1 MTKPQREAHYHG
13 LINQGATCYLNSVL
27 QVLFMTTE
35 IHDRLDPEKQ
45 ITDKELRRLFN
56 KLKEKTCGTENITKT
71 LKIKNVN
78 QQRDAA
84 ECLELILNEVS
95 QQASEVFQGQLTYTI
110 KCFKGHIINEETNP
124 FWTLPLSLKDDDTTY
139 SVESSFKRIFQTKTY
154 TGDNMVYCNDCN
166 DQTDATS
173 GCEMEDPPQ
182 ILILLLKRFD
192 FDYNTMSHFKSDC
205 CVDVPYELQLKNK
218 MYKLYGMVDHMGSLR
233 GGHYT
238 ATILS
243 DKDKSWYEFD
253 NTHVKKVK
261 EQPFAETGPY
271 RSRTVYL
278 LMYRAAEL
286 QKSPETN
293 KLEDLRQDDAE
304 PKRSSVERD
313 ADDENK
319 GQLRQNDTD
328 EVQETSDEALNS
340 QTGGEEDTAETGKNV
355 LDDEVRS
362 QTEPER
368 EPSNRVK
375 LREEKDDTAGEPE
388 CERFGSHDKDDKSV
402 GEISHIRDMKTDEN
416 CGKASEVE
424 NSVDVEAQDNLNVN
438 VGEQSK
444 DSTEQHLDE
453 EAKTDKEE
461 QRATECQ
468 KPVETPSEDLTEFK
482 EEQVEDIGPAE
493 LKGDEEPKRRTD
505 DDENVETD
513 TSINNHTTVSQVKSS
528 EDEEAQENEI
538 SNTRENSQSEDLNAT
553 RVEDASVNVGEQPT
567 DSSEQHLDKE
577 TKTDK
582 EEQRATE
589 CQKPVETTS
598 EDLTDEVEEEQGE
611 DIGPAELKGDEE
623 PKINFCERNNGETT
637 QMGHSAEDEGQMR
650 KDGKEERLQ
659 ARGEEGDAENVETD
673 ISINN
678 HTTVSQVK
686 SSEDEEAQENEISN
700 TREQR
705 KSEDLNETR
714 VEDASV
720 NVGEQPKDSTE
731 QHLDDE
737 TKTDKEEQRVTECQ
751 KPVETTS
758 EDQTDELEEEQ
769 GEDTDPAEL
778 KGGKEPNR
786 TTDDGETTQMG
797 HSSEDE
803 GQMREDRK
811 EEGIQARGEEG
822 DEVNVESDTSM
833 NNLKTVSE
841 VKSSEIKEE
850 KENEDSNTP
859 ENSKSEELNATRV
872 EDAFA
877 NVGEQLK
884 DSSEQHL
891 DKETKTDK
899 EEQRATECQKP
910 VETPSEDLNEFK
922 EEQGEDIG
930 PAELKGD
937 EEPNRKTD
945 DGETTQMGHS
955 SEDEGQMRKDGKE
968 ERLQARGEEGD
979 VETDTSINN
988 HTTVS
993 EVKSS
998 EDEEA
1003 QENEISNT
1011 GEQRK
1016 SEELNETRVENA
1028 SVNVG
1033 EQPKDSCE
1041 QHLDEE
1047 TKTEKE
1053 EQRATEC
1060 QKPVET
1066 PSEDLTEFKEEQ
1078 GEDIGPAELKGD
1090 EEPKRNTDDKETTQM
1105 GHSSED
1111 EGQMRKD
1118 GKEEKLQARGE
1129 EGDGENVE
1137 TDISINNHTTVSEV
1151 KSSEDD
1157 EAQKKEISNTGEQRK
1172 SEELNETRV
1181 EDASVNVEEQPKD
1194 SCEQHLDEETKTD
1207 KEEQRAT
1214 ECQKPVETPS
1224 EDLTEFKEEQCEDIG
1239 PAELKGDEE
1248 PKRNTD
1254 DKETT
1259 QMGHSSED
1267 EGQMRKD
1274 GKEEKLQA
1282 RGEEGD
1288 GENVEEDEEP
1298 HRKTDDGETTQMGV
1312 SEVKS
1317 SEKKEAKENKDSN
1330 TPENS
1335 KSEELNESRVE
1346 DASANIVEQPKESY
1360 ARLDEETKTEKE
1372 EERGQK
1378 KKMCPSFCNI
1388 Y

>member
-453 EAKTDKEE
+453 EA
-461 QRATECQ
+461 
-468 KPVETPSEDLTEFK
+468 
-482 EEQVEDIGPAE
+482 
-493 LKGDEEPKRRTD
+493 
-505 DDENVETD
+505 
-513 TSINNHTTVSQVKSS
+513 
-528 EDEEAQENEI
+528 
-538 SNTRENSQSEDLNAT
+538 
-553 RVEDASVNVGEQPT
+553 
-567 DSSEQHLDKE
+567 
-577 TKTDK
+577 KTDK

>member
-589 CQKPVETTS
+589 CQKPVET
-598 EDLTDEVEEEQGE
+598 
-611 DIGPAELKGDEE
+611 
-623 PKINFCERNNGETT
+623 
-637 QMGHSAEDEGQMR
+637 
-650 KDGKEERLQ
+650 
-659 ARGEEGDAENVETD
+659 
-673 ISINN
+673 
-678 HTTVSQVK
+678 
-686 SSEDEEAQENEISN
+686 
-700 TREQR
+700 
-705 KSEDLNETR
+705 
-714 VEDASV
+714 
-720 NVGEQPKDSTE
+720 
-731 QHLDDE
+731 
-737 TKTDKEEQRVTECQ
+737 
-751 KPVETTS
+751 
-758 EDQTDELEEEQ
+758 
-769 GEDTDPAEL
+769 
-778 KGGKEPNR
+778 
-786 TTDDGETTQMG
+786 
-797 HSSEDE
+797 
-803 GQMREDRK
+803 
-811 EEGIQARGEEG
+811 
-822 DEVNVESDTSM
+822 
-833 NNLKTVSE
+833 
-841 VKSSEIKEE
+841 
-850 KENEDSNTP
+850 
-859 ENSKSEELNATRV
+859 
-872 EDAFA
+872 
-877 NVGEQLK
+877 
-884 DSSEQHL
+884 
-891 DKETKTDK
+891 
-899 EEQRATECQKP
+899 
-910 VETPSEDLNEFK
+910 PSEDLNEFK